1 VARYDDL
8 NTNSIAYAVV
18 VSSLVL
24 LVAVLGMQAL
34 SYSLESY
41 EQSRKMQTTEYT
53 RAKRTLSEQAASLS
67 GYYLEQTFES
77 EGADRPEELVGERI
91 QIPIDRA
98 KELILKELGTSGGA

>member
-1 VARYDDL
+1 MARYDDL

-41 EQSRKMQTTEYT
+41 EQARKMQTTEYT
-53 RAKRTLSEQAASLS
+53 RAKRTLSEQADSLS
-67 GYYLEQTFES
+67 GYYQEQTFES
-77 EGADRPEELVGERI
+77 ESGEGAEAVVSERI
-91 QIPIDRA
+91 QIPIERA
-98 KELILKELGTSGGA
+98 KELILKELGASGDA

>member
-41 EQSRKMQTTEYT
+41 EQARKMQTTEYT
-53 RAKRTLSEQAASLS
+53 RAKRTLSEQADSLN
-67 GYYLEQTFES
+67 GYYLEQTFAADGP
-77 EGADRPEELVGERI
+77 EGADELLGERI
-91 QIPIDRA
+91 QIPIGRA
-98 KELILKELGTSGGA
+98 KELILKELGSSGDA